1 MKKQVLVVGLA
12 LSLLFSGSLTLA
24 NIEDKDIENQ
34 EVEAELIMNMDNIL
48 DLTNVET
55 YEKDGTT
62 MVALRKVA
70 EGILGLDVK
79 WIGETR
85 TVEIGSGPQWTSITI
100 GKNAYFHQRVA
111 HFPLSQA
118 PELKN
123 STTYVPIEFFTEV
136 LNYQIRPEE
145 MILSGFLKDIVKTD
159 KLTSILVAGDED
171 SKFQDEVMFHISED
185 TIIEDKDG
193 KGFKLEDLR
202 IGNKL
207 EVLIPE
213 ILTLSIPP
221 QGTAERIKVLNT
233 DVFIV
238 ENKAKDNENVLYPAL
253 EGLDKSEEIN
263 LKIREFVQDLEAAEL
278 YKKLELDYE
287 VSFLNDEI
295 LSLIFTGKFHFYEA
309 EKSFV
314 KSLNLDLENA
324 KEINFENFFKE
335 DKESQ
340 IKLLEIIEEA
350 SKEQHD
356 IEFEAEGKE
365 IYFKGSNLVVFY
377 YPLDDS
383 VVDPLYIYLPLE
395 ELEGLY

>member
-1 MKKQVLVVGLA
+1 MKKQILAVGLA
-12 LSLLFSGSLTLA
+12 LSLLFSGSVVLA
-24 NIEDKDIENQ
+24 DIEDEEMENQ
-34 EVEAELIMNMDNIL
+34 EVEAELIMDMDNVL

-70 EGILGLDVK
+70 EGILGLDIK

-85 TVEIGSGPQWTSITI
+85 TVEIGSGPQWTTVTI
-100 GKNAYFHQRVA
+100 GENAYFHQRVA
-111 HFPLSQA
+111 PFPLSQA
-118 PELKN
+118 PEIKD
-123 STTYVPIEFFTEV
+123 SRTFVPEEFFTEV

-145 MILSGFLKDIVKTD
+145 MILSGFVKEIVKTEE
-159 KLTSILVAGDED
+159 LTSILVAGDKD
-171 SKFQDEVMFHISED
+171 SVQDEIMFHISED
-185 TIIEDKDG
+185 TVIEDKDG
-193 KGFKLEDLR
+193 KEFKFED
-202 IGNKL
+202 IKKGNKL

-213 ILTLSIPP
+213 ILTLSLPP

-233 DVFIV
+233 DVYIV
-238 ENKAKDNENVLYPAL
+238 EVEDKDNENILYP
-253 EGLDKSEEIN
+253 EFQGLDKAEDVN
-263 LKIREFVQDLEAAEL
+263 LKIEKFVQEIKDNDL
-278 YKKLELDYE
+278 YKDLELDYE

-295 LSLIFTGKFHFYEA
+295 LSLLFRGNFDFMGS
-309 EKSFV
+309 EKRLV

-324 KEINFENFFKE
+324 KEIDFESFFKE

-340 IKLLEIIEEA
+340 ERLLEIIEEA

-356 IEFEAEGKE
+356 LEFEAEGKE
-365 IYFKGSNLVVFY
+365 IYFKGSNLIVFY

-395 ELEGLY
+395 DLEGLY